1 MFSGF
6 GFVSS
11 DFFGI
16 LVFIQG
22 SELDEGARRKCLI
35 PVVEADEELM
45 RIEKQIM
52 VGLLQGLRNG
62 VQFALIRAGVVRLA
76 LAGN

>member
-1 MFSGF
+1 ML
-6 GFVSS
+6 
-11 DFFGI
+11 I
-16 LVFIQG
+16 ER
-22 SELDEGARRKCLI
+22 SELDEGACGECTI
-35 PVVEADEELM
+35 PMIEADEELM

-62 VQFALIRAGVVRLA
+62 VQFPLIRAGVVRLA

>member
-1 MFSGF
+1 M
-6 GFVSS
+6 
-11 DFFGI
+11 
-16 LVFIQG
+16 FIQS
-22 SELDEGARRKCLI
+22 SELDEGARRKCI
-35 PVVEADEELM
+35 ISVVEGDEELM

-62 VQFALIRAGVVRLA
+62 VQFTLIRAGVVRLA

>member
-1 MFSGF
+1 M
-6 GFVSS
+6 
-11 DFFGI
+11 
-16 LVFIQG
+16 LIQCG
-22 SELDEGARRKCLI
+22 QLDEGARRKCLI

-52 VGLLQGLRNG
+52 VGLLQGLRDG
-62 VQFALIRAGVVRLA
+62 IKFPLIRAGVVRLA